1 MLIRTTA
8 IRKILRLRNRIKII
22 QGGTSAGKT
31 FGILPI
37 LISKAAKRPL
47 MEISVVAESIPH
59 LRRGALKD
67 FLSMMKSGFR
77 YVDKRFNKSL
87 LRYDFDNGSY
97 IEFFSADDSS
107 KLRGARRDILYINEC
122 NNIEFEAYNEL
133 AIRTKREIY
142 LDFNPANEFWVHT
155 ELKNEPDTDFVVLT
169 YKDNEALDKGIVREI
184 EKNRLKGLT
193 SSYWANWWN
202 VYGLGEMGSLQGVVF
217 SNWKQID
224 TKVKINKDGKAK
236 EFKLIDKW
244 EDVTIETYSKLMTF
258 TNGTKSSEALA
269 TLTEL
274 SNIPKELLNQLEL
287 KHIVL
292 MLEKLSQL
300 QSQEDT
306 TLKNIIEIDG
316 VRYGFHPDFDEM
328 TLGEYA
334 DIESFIKSGAD
345 KHLPEIM
352 AVLYRP
358 IKEEVD
364 GVYTIEAYDGNI
376 KIRTEIMRKMSATQV
391 HSALF
396 FLYHF
401 SSVFKTIMQLSL
413 IEVLQEMKT
422 QS

>member
-1 MLIRTTA
+1 
-8 IRKILRLRNRIKII
+8 
-22 QGGTSAGKT
+22 
-31 FGILPI
+31 
-37 LISKAAKRPL
+37 
-47 MEISVVAESIPH
+47 
-59 LRRGALKD
+59 
-67 FLSMMKSGFR
+67 
-77 YVDKRFNKSL
+77 
-87 LRYDFDNGSY
+87 
-97 IEFFSADDSS
+97 
-107 KLRGARRDILYINEC
+107 
-122 NNIEFEAYNEL
+122 
-133 AIRTKREIY
+133 
-142 LDFNPANEFWVHT
+142 
-155 ELKNEPDTDFVVLT
+155 
-169 YKDNEALDKGIVREI
+169 
-184 EKNRLKGLT
+184 
-193 SSYWANWWN
+193 
-202 VYGLGEMGSLQGVVF
+202 
-217 SNWKQID
+217 
-224 TKVKINKDGKAK
+224 
-236 EFKLIDKW
+236 
-244 EDVTIETYSKLMTF
+244 MTF

-274 SNIPKELLNQLEL
+274 SNIPKELLKQLEL

-292 MLEKLSQL
+292 MLEKLSHL

-334 DIESFIKSGAD
+334 DIESFIKSGAE

-401 SSVFKTIMQLSL
+401 SSVFLTIMQLSL
-413 IEVLQEMKT
+413 MEVLQGMKT
-422 QS
+422 QLQVNPLPTKWGWFGVMHRLTGSDISKLDAITRLPLLECLTWLSYETDLNLQNKVKLNSN

>member
-1 MLIRTTA
+1 M
-8 IRKILRLRNRIKII
+8 
-22 QGGTSAGKT
+22 
-31 FGILPI
+31 
-37 LISKAAKRPL
+37 
-47 MEISVVAESIPH
+47 
-59 LRRGALKD
+59 
-67 FLSMMKSGFR
+67 
-77 YVDKRFNKSL
+77 
-87 LRYDFDNGSY
+87 
-97 IEFFSADDSS
+97 
-107 KLRGARRDILYINEC
+107 
-122 NNIEFEAYNEL
+122 
-133 AIRTKREIY
+133 
-142 LDFNPANEFWVHT
+142 
-155 ELKNEPDTDFVVLT
+155 
-169 YKDNEALDKGIVREI
+169 
-184 EKNRLKGLT
+184 
-193 SSYWANWWN
+193 
-202 VYGLGEMGSLQGVVF
+202 
-217 SNWKQID
+217 
-224 TKVKINKDGKAK
+224 KVKINKEGKVK
-236 EFKLIDKW
+236 EFKLINKW

-258 TNGTKSSEALA
+258 TNGTKSSEALE

-274 SNIPKELLNQLEL
+274 SNIPKELLKQLEL

-292 MLEKLSQL
+292 MLEKLSHL

-396 FLYHF
+396 FVSFQQRIQNDYAIIFDRSASGNEDAIASESFADKWSWFGVMYRLTNADI
-401 SSVFKTIMQLSL
+401 SKLDAITRLPLLECLTWLSYETDL
-413 IEVLQEMKT
+413 NLQNKVKLN
-422 QS
+422 SN

>member
-1 MLIRTTA
+1 M
-8 IRKILRLRNRIKII
+8 
-22 QGGTSAGKT
+22 
-31 FGILPI
+31 
-37 LISKAAKRPL
+37 
-47 MEISVVAESIPH
+47 
-59 LRRGALKD
+59 
-67 FLSMMKSGFR
+67 
-77 YVDKRFNKSL
+77 
-87 LRYDFDNGSY
+87 
-97 IEFFSADDSS
+97 
-107 KLRGARRDILYINEC
+107 
-122 NNIEFEAYNEL
+122 
-133 AIRTKREIY
+133 
-142 LDFNPANEFWVHT
+142 
-155 ELKNEPDTDFVVLT
+155 
-169 YKDNEALDKGIVREI
+169 
-184 EKNRLKGLT
+184 
-193 SSYWANWWN
+193 
-202 VYGLGEMGSLQGVVF
+202 
-217 SNWKQID
+217 
-224 TKVKINKDGKAK
+224 KVKINKDGKAK

-292 MLEKLSQL
+292 MLEKLSHL

-316 VRYGFHPDFDEM
+316 VRYGYHPDFDEM
-328 TLGEYA
+328 CLGEFA
-334 DIESFIKSGAD
+334 DLESFIKSGAD

-401 SSVFKTIMQLSL
+401 GSVFLSIMQLSL
-413 IEVLQEMKT
+413 MEVLQEMKT
-422 QS
+422 QLQVNPLQTNGDGSE

>member
-1 MLIRTTA
+1 M
-8 IRKILRLRNRIKII
+8 
-22 QGGTSAGKT
+22 
-31 FGILPI
+31 
-37 LISKAAKRPL
+37 
-47 MEISVVAESIPH
+47 
-59 LRRGALKD
+59 
-67 FLSMMKSGFR
+67 
-77 YVDKRFNKSL
+77 
-87 LRYDFDNGSY
+87 
-97 IEFFSADDSS
+97 
-107 KLRGARRDILYINEC
+107 
-122 NNIEFEAYNEL
+122 
-133 AIRTKREIY
+133 
-142 LDFNPANEFWVHT
+142 
-155 ELKNEPDTDFVVLT
+155 
-169 YKDNEALDKGIVREI
+169 
-184 EKNRLKGLT
+184 
-193 SSYWANWWN
+193 
-202 VYGLGEMGSLQGVVF
+202 
-217 SNWKQID
+217 
-224 TKVKINKDGKAK
+224 KVKINKEGKVK
-236 EFKLIDKW
+236 EFKLINKW

-391 HSALF
+391 HSALVF
-396 FLYHF
+396 FYHF
-401 SSVFKTIMQLSL
+401 SNVLLTIMQLSL
-413 IEVLQEMKT
+413 MEVLQGMKT
-422 QS
+422 QLQVNPLPTSGVGSE